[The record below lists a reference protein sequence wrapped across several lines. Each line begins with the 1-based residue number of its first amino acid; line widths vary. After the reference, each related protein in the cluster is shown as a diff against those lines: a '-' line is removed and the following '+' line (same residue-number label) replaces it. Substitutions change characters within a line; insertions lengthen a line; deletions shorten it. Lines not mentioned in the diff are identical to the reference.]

1 MFCDAIFIATLFALR
16 YTDDQNE
23 PMYQNDTNIL
33 NNYSHCYVILMA
45 GSKWAKLYI
54 IPSSNSTSNLEA
66 IIKVKPP
73 HVYICEEA
81 FSLILMLL

>member
-1 MFCDAIFIATLFALR
+1 MFCDAFLITALLTLG
-16 YTDDQNE
+16 YTYNQNE
-23 PMYQNDTNIL
+23 PMYQNDTNML
-33 NNYSHCYVILMA
+33 NNYRHCYVILMA

-54 IPSSNSTSNLEA
+54 IPSSNSTSNLKT
-66 IIKVKPP
+66 IIKRKPP